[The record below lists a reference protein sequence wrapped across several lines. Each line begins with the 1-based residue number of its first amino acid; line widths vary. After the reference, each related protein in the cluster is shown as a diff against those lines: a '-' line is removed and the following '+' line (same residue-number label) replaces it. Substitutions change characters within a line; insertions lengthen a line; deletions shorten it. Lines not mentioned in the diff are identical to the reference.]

1 MLARDEDEL
10 LKEVALRNASSIL
23 KARQRV
29 ESELLQARDAL
40 ERKTE
45 ELALSLS
52 RMKATL
58 DSATDGILVT
68 DHHLRITDY
77 NEKFVQMWQL
87 PQAVL
92 DTGDHQGL
100 LQTLSARFDD
110 PVGFRIRIDEIYRTA
125 PPTSFDLLARSDG
138 RVFERQSRPQVVAG
152 HVVGRVWS
160 YRDIT
165 EQRTA
170 QEALRS
176 SNQRLEL
183 ATDASGL
190 GLFTWDV
197 GSDQVTWHNDRLYE
211 MFGIPK
217 EDGPINAGRFASEFL
232 HPDDAPAFSKSIG
245 DTLERGAAFY
255 FQGRVFR
262 GPDRHVRWVE
272 FTGTVEKTANGL
284 ADRVVGTA
292 ADITARKQAEERLKE
307 SEGRLRQLANTIPNL
322 VWMANADGWIHWYND
337 RWYAYTGT
345 TPQEMEGWGWQK
357 VHDALVLPDVM
368 TQWTEAIRTGQP
380 FEMTFPLRS
389 VDGTFRPFLTLVAPL
404 RNSTGDIVQ
413 WFGTNT
419 DVSILKKAEAELRE
433 AGQRKD
439 EFLAMLAHELRN
451 PLAPIR
457 NAAELLRRLGS
468 EDQRIT
474 KASEIIGRQVNHMSS
489 LLNDLLDVSR
499 VTRGL
504 VSLEREKVDL
514 ATVIAAAVE
523 QVRPQIE
530 SKHHVLTLKNCQPGT
545 FVFASPVRL
554 IQIVANLLDN
564 AAKYS
569 DAGGT
574 ITLEVRNLDQTV
586 QILVRDSGIGISAEL
601 LPHVF
606 EPFSQGQRAMDR
618 HHGGLGLGLAVVKG
632 LVALH
637 SGTITASSDGVDK
650 GSQFVVTFPLYQ
662 EPGGD

>member
-45 ELALSLS
+45 ELAQSLS

-68 DHHLRITDY
+68 DNEPRISDC
-77 NEKFVQMWQL
+77 NEKFVQMWEL
-87 PQAVL
+87 PQSLL
-92 DTGDHQGL
+92 DTRDHRAL
-100 LQTLSARFDD
+100 LARLSTWFDD
-110 PVGFRIRIDEIYRTA
+110 PAGFSTKVDDIYRTA
-125 PPTSFDLLARSDG
+125 PPASFDLLARSDG

-152 HVVGRVWS
+152 QVVGRVWS

-165 EQRTA
+165 EQRKA

-176 SNQRLEL
+176 SNQQLKL

-190 GLFTWDV
+190 GLFTWDI
-197 GSDQVTWHNDRLYE
+197 GADQVTWHNDRPYE
-211 MFGIPK
+211 IFGIPK

-232 HPDDAPAFSKSIG
+232 HPDDAPAFRKSIG
-245 DTLERGAAFY
+245 DTLERDAAFY
-255 FQGRVFR
+255 FQGRVLR
-262 GPDRHVRWVE
+262 GPEREVRWVE
-272 FTGTVEKTANGL
+272 FTGTVEKTVTGL

-292 ADITARKQAEERLKE
+292 ADITARKQAEQRLKE
-307 SEGRLRQLANTIPNL
+307 SEGQLRQLANTIPNL

-345 TPQEMEGWGWQK
+345 TQQEMEGWGWQR
-357 VHDALVLPDVM
+357 VHDPLVLPDVM
-368 TQWTEAIRTGQP
+368 TRWTAAIRTGQP

-419 DVSILKKAEAELRE
+419 DVSILKMAEAELRE

-457 NAAELLRRLGS
+457 NAAELLRRFGS
-468 EDQRIT
+468 EDRRIT
-474 KASEIIGRQVNHMSS
+474 KASEIIERQVNHMSS

-504 VSLEREKVDL
+504 VSLQREKVDL
-514 ATVIAAAVE
+514 ATVISAAVE

-569 DAGGT
+569 DTGGR
-574 ITLEVRNLDQTV
+574 ITLEVRTLDQTAH
-586 QILVRDSGIGISAEL
+586 ILVRDSGVGISAEL

-637 SGTITASSDGVDK
+637 DGTITASSEGVGK
-650 GSQFVVTFPLYQ
+650 GSQFEVTFPLYQ
-662 EPGGD
+662 RPGGN